1 MFGIWLLCQLA
12 RSLQLNLPA
21 SGFSGNSSR
30 NSSELVRAHEAFQI
44 SGEASKRTSV
54 FTSFGAVGEFTPMKK
69 EQCDIA
75 RQYAATPTFCTTG
88 SGRFGDLAPSIPGFA
103 QLWAQM
109 KTAFVGAP
117 CCMGINHLF
126 AVYHTVLT
134 LKPPVIIESGVAAG
148 HTTWLL
154 RKVAP
159 AALIFS
165 LDPTGPASYQLQY
178 QGIQGY
184 FDPVGTTYLTG
195 ALFQDLSAARWDQL
209 IPDPAV
215 RAKTLVILDDHQSTI
230 ERVNMLRRWGFV
242 YIFYED
248 NYPFGVATSHD
259 RFTCPLLTTIQR
271 TFTKT
276 LFGDAYSPNTMCGPL
291 PAGTTEVLLK
301 DRFGKECKLL
311 TVAQHKANVASF
323 QGVLDWYF
331 EYPALFRDCPGAK
344 RPALITD
351 VAQLALLGLPTETEE
366 IWGYGHLHPPLMH
379 LKPVPPANALAELQT
394 AIQLAVKFT
403 QDAARGAQLV

>member
-1 MFGIWLLCQLA
+1 
-12 RSLQLNLPA
+12 
-21 SGFSGNSSR
+21 
-30 NSSELVRAHEAFQI
+30 
-44 SGEASKRTSV
+44 
-54 FTSFGAVGEFTPMKK
+54 MKK

-75 RQYAATPTFCTTG
+75 RQFAAAPTFCITG
-88 SGRFGDLAPSIPGFA
+88 SDRFGDLASHIPGFA

-126 AVYHTVLT
+126 AVYHMVLT

-154 RKVAP
+154 RKLAP
-159 AALIFS
+159 TAVIFC
-165 LDPTGPASYQLQY
+165 LDPADSSSYQVQY

-184 FDPVGTTYLTG
+184 HDPYGTTYLTG
-195 ALFQDLSAARWDQL
+195 ANFQDLSAARWDQL

-230 ERVNMLRRWGFV
+230 ERINMLRRWGFV
-242 YIFYED
+242 HIFYED

-259 RFTCPLLTTIQR
+259 RFTCPKLATLQR
-271 TFTKT
+271 TFTKA

-291 PAGTTEVLLK
+291 PAGTTEVLEK
-301 DRFGKECKLL
+301 DRFGKTCKLL

-403 QDAARGAQLV
+403 QDALAGAQLV